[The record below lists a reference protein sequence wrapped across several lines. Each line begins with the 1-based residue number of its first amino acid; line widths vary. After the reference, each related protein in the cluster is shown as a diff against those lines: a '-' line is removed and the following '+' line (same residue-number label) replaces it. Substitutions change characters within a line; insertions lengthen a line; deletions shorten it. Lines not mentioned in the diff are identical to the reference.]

1 MQESSHGSFLTRLET
16 QPFKM
21 DDLTKMTL
29 MYLLLLRN
37 AGKVGYKENLSCI
50 YLNKI
55 I

>member
-29 MYLLLLRN
+29 MYLLLLRD
-37 AGKVGYKENLSCI
+37 AGKSGGLQREFELYIFK
-50 YLNKI
+50 
-55 I
+55 